1 MKESSQIE
9 SKTMP
14 RNGGM
19 GERGLEKQ
27 WTQSIPWVVLWPW
40 TSPAFP
46 GGLREMEKEDGEKSH
61 LCLNLFITQTNLIT
75 FHLTWS
81 KKS

>member
-1 MKESSQIE
+1 MFANTHQIKDLSQNIQSALTRKTPLKEGKLIKESSQIE

-27 WTQSIPWVVLWPW
+27 WTQSIP
-40 TSPAFP
+40 
-46 GGLREMEKEDGEKSH
+46 
-61 LCLNLFITQTNLIT
+61 
-75 FHLTWS
+75 
-81 KKS
+81 